1 MQNVKLTKSGVVF
14 VDRNGNRLTV
24 KTSVKK
30 SLVRVRSWFADFGLF
45 VLHLISLHVPF
56 YGLRK
61 CALTVAGVTIGRY
74 STVHMGAKFFSPRGV
89 TIGQDSIIG
98 DRAFLDG
105 RAQLTIGDHV
115 NIASEVMIYNSE
127 HDISSPTFEPTS
139 STVTIGDYVFI
150 GPRAIILPGVT
161 IGKGAVIAAG
171 AVVTRNVDDFSVVA
185 GVPAKPI
192 GQRPLNEPSYRLGR
206 ARLFQ

>member
-1 MQNVKLTKSGVVF
+1 MQNVKLTKSGIVF

-24 KTSVKK
+24 KTGVKK
-30 SLVRVRSWFADFGLF
+30 GLVRIRSWFADFGLF
-45 VLHLISLHVPF
+45 ALHLVSLHIPF
-56 YGLRK
+56 YTIRK
-61 CALTVAGVTIGRY
+61 FAFAFAGVTIGRY
-74 STVHMGAKFFSPRGV
+74 STVHMGARFFSPRGV

-98 DRAFLDG
+98 NNAFLDG
-105 RAQLTIGDHV
+105 RAKLIIGDHV

-139 STVTIGDYVFI
+139 SAVNIGDYVFI
-150 GPRAIILPGVT
+150 GPRVIILPGVT

-171 AVVTRNVDDFSVVA
+171 AVVTRDVDDFSVVA

-192 GQRPLNEPSYRLGR
+192 GRRPLNELSYRLGR